1 MFKNVIWATD
11 GSEHADRAMTHA
23 VEVAKGDGA
32 ELEVVHIVEKL
43 VSGRAIGL
51 DAFGNE
57 AEIKAKIEGQA
68 KTIAAENGLKT
79 SIHVVAG
86 MSARIGDRIAE
97 IADTDGGRP
106 HRRRHPRPRC
116 AGLARARRRD
126 SASPARVSLPRP
138 RRAAHRVGRDRGAAR
153 AGPDQRLM
161 SNDVWSTRTWRDG

>member
-97 IADTDGGRP
+97 IADKTGADLIVVGTRGHGALGSLALGG
-106 HRRRHPRPRC
+106 
-116 AGLARARRRD
+116 
-126 SASPARVSLPRP
+126 VT
-138 RRAAHRVGRDRGAAR
+138 
-153 AGPDQRLM
+153 QRLLHV
-161 SNDVWSTRTWRDG
+161 SHCPVLAVPPTVSAVTEAPPEPALTSG